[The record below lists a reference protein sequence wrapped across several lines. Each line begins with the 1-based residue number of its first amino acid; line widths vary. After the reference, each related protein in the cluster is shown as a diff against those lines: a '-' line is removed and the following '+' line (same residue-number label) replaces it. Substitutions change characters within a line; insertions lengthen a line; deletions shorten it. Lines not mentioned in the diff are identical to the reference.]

1 MVTPANDQKDLKF
14 REVYLSDLSPII
26 SLYRKTEVQHPHAA
40 AAAAAG
46 KLDTHFGLP
55 LNVVEWNKKIV
66 AYSFVS
72 ISETEQAEVKWRID
86 QEFKETSLETQ
97 LSDFAAKRYQ
107 ATAENPARKNLS
119 DPKSIRNSINRL
131 VDWLNNCD

>member
-1 MVTPANDQKDLKF
+1 MFIMATPTNDQKDLNF
-14 REVYLSDLSPII
+14 RDVYLSDLSPII
-26 SLYRKTEVQHPHAA
+26 SLYRKTAVQHPHIAA
-40 AAAAAG
+40 AD
-46 KLDTHFGLP
+46 KLDVHFGLP
-55 LNVVEWNKKIV
+55 LNVVEQNKKIV

-72 ISETEQAEVKWRID
+72 ISETEQAEVRWRID

-107 ATAENPARKNLS
+107 AKAENQTGKDLS
-119 DPKSIRNSINRL
+119 DPQSIRNSINRL